1 MKYRISLIKDLG
13 KACTVCLTYI
23 ILFTTVLT
31 ISQDNIPTPFCLI
44 GIPFILIYY
53 LMIQHFCFQ
62 PILYIF
68 FHIIAWIPV
77 MMIPFTYMEYRYLYV
92 FMLILE
98 NIHAIK
104 IWRNKIDHPYEEI
117 PWPLLTIVSFLYI
130 ATSAQHMDNLSM
142 IIYYLGLGIL
152 VLHFIRLFITGLNRL
167 LSAANQATTMPL
179 KKIII
184 TNTFLFLFFLIILF
198 TLCIITRHSDIT
210 QKLSI
215 IGQFLTNIL
224 RFIVYAITYIITLL
238 NAIFAQDRQREEI
251 QSAEKNLESAF
262 GDLGE
267 TSLLAQILDAALMI
281 FFILFITFI
290 IFRIIVFVIK
300 AFTKQHTQ
308 DTDLIIQLSKPRET
322 VKLPKKNKSFFKR
335 IREFFKNDNASKVRR
350 GYRLKIKS
358 YKPAIFKKQDTPTE
372 ISTRIKSTYNEDIS
386 ELTQIYEKARYSNE
400 EITFEDV
407 QKGGLL

>member
-1 MKYRISLIKDLG
+1 
-13 KACTVCLTYI
+13 
-23 ILFTTVLT
+23 
-31 ISQDNIPTPFCLI
+31 
-44 GIPFILIYY
+44 
-53 LMIQHFCFQ
+53 MIQHFCFQ